1 MAKAEECHPA
11 GGGGLGERGR
21 GEMKRRRGDV
31 LGHT

>member
-11 GGGGLGERGR
+11 GGGLGERGR